1 VSKAKERR
9 FVPTDPIE
17 ERVETL
23 LSQRGREMR
32 ALLLIGFCL
41 YALLAVFTFEKAGIA
56 PPGEAVSIPRDGL
69 ANAGGSFGYLIA
81 SGLLYL
87 FGMAGWLPF
96 GFLLAFGLMRL
107 LGHTVDRRVL
117 KALGVVVFTAL
128 VAILLTSPSDAMVST
143 DSPYGPGGR
152 FGLSMSPKLFEA
164 FGGSG
169 RLLLVLFGCILS
181 FLLATEWAFSQLILR
196 GVRATTA
203 GVERIRAGRA
213 GESEDE
219 DGEYDEDEEDEEDN
233 EEWEYED
240 EDEEQDDE
248 EWEYEDEEEELEEEE
263 PAPAAKKKAAKGAK
277 GNVKPKSK
285 SKPKAKPAVE
295 AETPAVE
302 VPRPVPKK
310 AAKKPVVKINR
321 PKPIP
326 ASQQKLPFDEAYPYP
341 PVDLFQEPPPPDK
354 SFTDELVRKNAA
366 AIERRLASFKIEANV
381 VGVAPGPAVTQYEL
395 RIAEG
400 IKVAKITSFE
410 PDLAAALK
418 AVSVRVVA
426 PIPGRD
432 TVGVEVPNP
441 KRQMVVLRELLETR
455 GKTEKFGIPLFLG
468 RDVSGEPIVEDLST
482 MPHLL
487 IAGTTGS
494 GKSVCINTIILS
506 VLLTRTPK
514 QVRLILI
521 DPKMVEL
528 QVYSSV
534 PHLACPVVTSMKK
547 APGALDWA
555 VEEMET
561 RYAKLSS
568 VRTNNIRSYNKLGQA
583 ELEKRL
589 DRPVA
594 AEDVELPYILV
605 VIDELADLMSVAAKE
620 VEDHIQRLAQK
631 SRAVGI
637 HVILATQRPSTDV
650 ITGVIKANLPCTV
663 GFKVSRKIDSR
674 VILDANGA
682 EKLLGHGD
690 MLYIGPGTSSVVRA
704 QGAFVSEDEIH
715 RVVDYLDEK
724 GARQSFIPDLVQT
737 QTARKRSAKARD
749 DLYEQAVEVVLGQQR
764 GSATLLQRALSV
776 GYTRATRLLELME
789 QDGLVG
795 PYNGSKSREVHLTI
809 EEWQVQESDVAREPE
824 DASAP
829 VDDFD
834 EAVSVEGGTT

>member
-1 VSKAKERR
+1 MSKAKERR
-9 FVPTDPIE
+9 FVPADPIE

-41 YALLAVFTFEKAGIA
+41 YVLLSIFTFEKAPIG
-56 PPGEAVSIPRDGL
+56 PPNESVSIPRDGL
-69 ANAGGSFGYLIA
+69 ANAGGRFGYLIA
-81 SGLLYL
+81 SGFLYL
-87 FGMAGWLPF
+87 FGMAAWLPSA
-96 GFLLAFGLMRL
+96 FLLAFGVFRL
-107 LGHTVDRRVL
+107 VGQQVERRVL

-128 VAILLTSPSDAMVST
+128 VAILLTGPTGATISAEH
-143 DSPYGPGGR
+143 PYGPGGR
-152 FGLSMSPKLFEA
+152 FGLNMSPKLFDA

-169 RLLLVLFGCILS
+169 RLLVVLFGCILS
-181 FLLATEWAFSQLILR
+181 FLLATEWAFSQLLIR
-196 GVRATTA
+196 GVRAATA
-203 GVERIRAGRA
+203 GVSRLRGRA
-213 GESEDE
+213 VAE
-219 DGEYDEDEEDEEDN
+219 EYEDEEGEEED
-233 EEWEYED
+233 EWED
-240 EDEEQDDE
+240 EDEEE
-248 EWEYEDEEEELEEEE
+248 EEEDDEEEEVVTRPKKKAKTKPKATAKPKPKKEKKKGKKEIEDETLVVE
-263 PAPAAKKKAAKGAK
+263 APRPPAKKK
-277 GNVKPKSK
+277 
-285 SKPKAKPAVE
+285 
-295 AETPAVE
+295 TP
-302 VPRPVPKK
+302 R
-310 AAKKPVVKINR
+310 KPVVKINR
-321 PKPIP
+321 PKPVP
-326 ASQQKLPFDEAYPYP
+326 ASQQKLPFDEAYPFP
-341 PVDLFQEPPPPDK
+341 PIELFQEPPPPDK
-354 SFTDELVRKNAA
+354 SFTDELVRKSAA
-366 AIERRLASFKIEANV
+366 AIERRLASFNIKAEV

-400 IKVAKITSFE
+400 IKVSKITTFE
-410 PDLAAALK
+410 ADLAAALK
-418 AVSVRVVA
+418 AVNVRVVA

-441 KRQMVVLRELLETR
+441 KRQIVVLRELMDTR

-468 RDVSGEPIVEDLST
+468 RDVSGDPIVEDLSK

-494 GKSVCINTIILS
+494 GKTVCINTILLS
-506 VLLTRTPK
+506 ILLTRTPK

-555 VEEMET
+555 VEEMEK
-561 RYAKLSS
+561 RYTMLSAA
-568 VRTNNIRSYNKLGQA
+568 RTNNIRSYNKLGQA

-589 DRPVA
+589 DRQVA
-594 AEDVELPYILV
+594 AEDVELPYIVLI
-605 VIDELADLMSVAAKE
+605 IDELADLMSIAAKE
-620 VEDHIQRLAQK
+620 VEEYIQRLAQK

-650 ITGVIKANLPCTV
+650 ITGVIKANLPCTI
-663 GFKVSRKIDSR
+663 GFKVGRKIDSR
-674 VILDANGA
+674 VILDSNGA

-690 MLYIGPGTSSVVRA
+690 MLYIGPGTNSAVRA
-704 QGAFVSEDEIH
+704 QGAYVSEDEIH
-715 RVVDYLDEK
+715 RVVDYLGSH
-724 GARQSFIPDLVQT
+724 GARKSFIPELVQT

-795 PYNGSKSREVHLTI
+795 PYNGSKSRDVHLTV
-809 EEWQVQESDVAREPE
+809 EEWKVQEVALEEELQEGVEVELAEGEFDP
-824 DASAP
+824 ALSA
-829 VDDFD
+829 
-834 EAVSVEGGTT
+834 EGGTT